1 MDGDEERKEE
11 GEVWSPEGKSQD
23 DFMLKDECI
32 VLDYGD
38 NVIGH
43 DNKYNCHKFTVGMP
57 KGILHRAFSVMLFD
71 VDGKLLLQQRAGV
84 KITFADVWTNTCC
97 SHPLHGMSPKEVDDP
112 GATLGG
118 DPAGVK
124 VAAVRKLDHELG
136 IAPGVLDPKKF
147 TFTTRVHYFAAD
159 LKTHGPDAPWG
170 EHEIDYLL
178 IYKLDYPGSE
188 LQLAPHPHEVS
199 ATKWVTQEELFRE
212 MEAKDSMPL
221 WSPWFEI
228 IAKKFLKTWWEDL
241 DGVVAGKRCA
251 DYGSIHRFDCPDWM
265 GGQGKCEP
273 FLDDLQRRVAAST
286 PEAVEGVLADAFREQ
301 MLKDVASTTAVFG
314 ASGAE
319 MKQGAYGKV
328 PTHKTSKLKQLLR
341 PFEVTSALKLKFL
354 PSLAGLKD
362 NLGAGASGD
371 VKFCN
376 DMLCKVSRSFAA
388 VIQQLPA
395 GCCIDI
401 CVFYLVL
408 RALDTVEDDMTYY
421 KGRLDVKQSELRSF
435 HEARLMNP
443 DAPPIMGCGEGDERV
458 LLEQFGA
465 VARVFATLP
474 KESRDVI
481 KDITDKMGGGMADY
495 VTADLVQ
502 GTKDEDA
509 YNLYCHNVAGLVG
522 EGLTGIFV
530 GRGYESEELAEGG
543 LLKWPFCGE
552 DNKLGLANSMGLFLQ
567 KTNIIRDYLEDY
579 VDGRAF
585 WPKTVWSKHATTG
598 DLGDFTRPCARL
610 GVDKACL
617 SGYAAEVAKKGAS
630 DRALACLD
638 ELIADALE
646 LVPDALKYLEK
657 IKTPEVYRFCAIPQV
672 MAIATLVEC
681 FDNPKLFTGVVK
693 IRKGMAAR
701 LIVDTQKGHGAVLK
715 WFRHFGEHILD
726 RVDDCHATS
735 SDKWRLIA
743 AATRVVASTPE
754 PPPYKKKAAFLV
766 TVGYLGYKISKFA
779 INWIWWPLLIR
790 PFLLPAYL
798 KFLHPTLNATLIPA
812 ITENVVPVL
821 RQAPVVGGYF

>member
-71 VDGKLLLQQRAGV
+71 VDGKLLLQQRSGV

-241 DGVVAGKRCA
+241 TASSRASGARTT
-251 DYGSIHRFDCPDWM
+251 
-265 GGQGKCEP
+265 GKCEP
-273 FLDDLQRRVAAST
+273 FLDELQRRVAAST

-341 PFEVTSALKLKFL
+341 PFE
-354 PSLAGLKD
+354 
-362 NLGAGASGD
+362 
-371 VKFCN
+371 FCN

-408 RALDTVEDDMTYY
+408 RAGHRRGDMTYY
-421 KGRLDVKQSELRSF
+421 KGRLDVKQAELRSF

-522 EGLTGIFV
+522 EGLTGIFAGALRV
-530 GRGYESEELAEGG
+530 RELAEGG

-579 VDGRAF
+579 ATTRVLA
-585 WPKTVWSKHATTG
+585 KTVWSKHATTG

-766 TVGYLGYKISKFA
+766 TVGYLGYKMSKFA

>member
-118 DPAGVK
+118 DPA
-124 VAAVRKLDHELG
+124 ASRSPAVRLDHELG

-199 ATKWVTQEELFRE
+199 ATN
-212 MEAKDSMPL
+212 
-221 WSPWFEI
+221 
-228 IAKKFLKTWWEDL
+228 
-241 DGVVAGKRCA
+241 
-251 DYGSIHRFDCPDWM
+251 
-265 GGQGKCEP
+265 
-273 FLDDLQRRVAAST
+273 
-286 PEAVEGVLADAFREQ
+286 EQ

-421 KGRLDVKQSELRSF
+421 KGRLDVKQAELRSF

-443 DAPPIMGCGEGDERV
+443 DAPPIMGCGEGDER
-458 LLEQFGA
+458 
-465 VARVFATLP
+465 
-474 KESRDVI
+474 ESRGVI

-630 DRALACLD
+630 DRAPRASTSSSPTRWSSCRTGQQRV
-638 ELIADALE
+638 IQRRFN
-646 LVPDALKYLEK
+646 VPDALKYVEK
-657 IKTPEVYRFCAIPQV
+657 IKTPEVYRFCAIPRSWPSPRSSS
-672 MAIATLVEC
+672 A
-681 FDNPKLFTGVVK
+681 DNPKLFTGVVK

-726 RVDDCHATS
+726 R
-735 SDKWRLIA
+735 
-743 AATRVVASTPE
+743 
-754 PPPYKKKAAFLV
+754 KKAAFLV
-766 TVGYLGYKISKFA
+766 TVGYLGYKIAKFA

-812 ITENVVPVL
+812 ITENAVRSSGRRPSS
-821 RQAPVVGGYF
+821 AAT